1 MEVVE
6 HDDEKAHVVI
16 RLERE
21 KNREESLEI
30 DSSVLTCEQQTDPLF
45 RCSEALQFI
54 GNDLE
59 SKLWMTDDL
68 WHLGSSSRIIC
79 TFQILFN
86 LMVAEAAPA
95 SPPVS
100 LPQHHLCII
109 ATNDLRNKLNLFKI
123 SLIYSHAAI
132 SKVHF

>member
-1 MEVVE
+1 M
-6 HDDEKAHVVI
+6 D
-16 RLERE
+16 R
-21 KNREESLEI
+21 
-30 DSSVLTCEQQTDPLF
+30 LF

-54 GNDLE
+54 RNDLE

-86 LMVAEAAPA
+86 LMVAEATPD

-100 LPQHHLCII
+100 LPQHHLCSI